1 MSKYKIFTISDIH
14 IGASDDELLYNQLD
28 KYFFSKIEID
38 KPDLV
43 VVCGDISH
51 DKLSMN
57 SIGGKTY
64 LHFAKRLMQ
73 LCSVYNIKL
82 RILMGTRSHD
92 KDQLEIFE
100 IEKKYLEDDIDMKI
114 FRTVSSEKIFDDL
127 EVLYVPEEYV
137 SDKDEYYKEYLSNE
151 YDFIFMHGLVTDAA
165 IIAKHQESETTHLK
179 APIFRTEELI
189 DITRGCVV
197 SGHIHGHSIFKEK
210 FYYIGSFT
218 RWHFGEEE
226 TKGYLIYDYD
236 TEDNSYKTT
245 FIENKDAPIYLT
257 INLTEKSDIFNKD
270 VYRALEDLIRI
281 KNSLKY
287 TKLRFKIEIPQDYK
301 STKLFTDSV
310 RELFNLDKNIVVLIK
325 ATARDKH
332 EKKVKEQ
339 IETLMKMYDYIFND
353 SVLPEEKIS
362 RFIKTKFNKDIS
374 KETITKYIYK

>member
-92 KDQLEIFE
+92 KDQLEIFD

-137 SDKDEYYKEYLSNE
+137 SDKDEYYKEYL
-151 YDFIFMHGLVTDAA
+151 HL
-165 IIAKHQESETTHLK
+165 HQYH
-179 APIFRTEELI
+179 
-189 DITRGCVV
+189 
-197 SGHIHGHSIFKEK
+197 
-210 FYYIGSFT
+210 
-218 RWHFGEEE
+218 
-226 TKGYLIYDYD
+226 
-236 TEDNSYKTT
+236 
-245 FIENKDAPIYLT
+245 
-257 INLTEKSDIFNKD
+257 
-270 VYRALEDLIRI
+270 
-281 KNSLKY
+281 
-287 TKLRFKIEIPQDYK
+287 
-301 STKLFTDSV
+301 
-310 RELFNLDKNIVVLIK
+310 
-325 ATARDKH
+325 
-332 EKKVKEQ
+332 
-339 IETLMKMYDYIFND
+339 
-353 SVLPEEKIS
+353 
-362 RFIKTKFNKDIS
+362 
-374 KETITKYIYK
+374 